1 MVNNVNVMWVF
12 EFMDTNNIS
21 WNIPNIQIDCEE
33 YLRIFHGILLVSQN
47 IVVDVSNVTIP

>member
-1 MVNNVNVMWVF
+1 MWVF

-33 YLRIFHGILLVSQN
+33 YLSIFHGILLVSQN